1 MFKGLIVGKKVNT
14 MSQDVPQQKSNSM
27 IIPSSALLIAGIVLL
42 FLGLGR
48 GGIFSI
54 LSYWPL
60 ILIAISL
67 GIMLGKP
74 LRWPVIIGG
83 IILAAI
89 LSLFSSFFGLG
100 GNRATTHDI
109 QQGLERAKTAEITIS
124 TGVSELTIDSLGRGN
139 SLIEGSIDTVKGE
152 TLETSFD
159 KSGDKAKYEI
169 KSHKKGVANLI
180 GNQEKNWELS
190 ITRSVPITL
199 DIDTGVGQTNLSLG
213 DIDLEKL
220 KMDAGIGEV
229 TVRLPKEGNYDID
242 LNTGV
247 GEVTVYIPRSV
258 GSRIQIDKGI
268 GSLSLP
274 DNMTF
279 TRDDDELTSNN
290 FSNSRH
296 TATIDIDAGIGS
308 INIRYE

>member
-1 MFKGLIVGKKVNT
+1 V
-14 MSQDVPQQKSNSM
+14 SQETPEQKSNSM
-27 IIPSSALLIAGIVLL
+27 IIPSSALLIAGGVLL

-48 GGIFSI
+48 GGSFSI

-83 IILAAI
+83 IALAAV
-89 LSLFSSFFGLG
+89 LSLFSGFFGLG
-100 GNRATTHDI
+100 GTRATSHDI
-109 QQGLERAKTAEITIS
+109 DQGLERAKEAEIVIS
-124 TGVSELTIDSLGRGN
+124 TGVSQLTIDSLGRGN
-139 SLIEGSIDTVKGE
+139 SLVKGTIDTVRGE

-159 KSGDKAKYEI
+159 KNGDKAKYEI
-169 KSHKKGVANLI
+169 KSQKRGSVNLV
-180 GNQEKNWELS
+180 GNQDKDWELS

-199 DIDTGVGQTNLSLG
+199 DIDTGVGETTLNLG
-213 DIDLEKL
+213 DVELEKL
-220 KMDAGIGEV
+220 KVDAGVGEL
-229 TVRLPKEGNYDID
+229 TVRLPKEGDYDID

-258 GSRIQIDKGI
+258 GSRIQVDKGI

-279 TRDDDELTSNN
+279 DRDDDELTSNN
-290 FSNSRH
+290 YNSSNH
-296 TATIDIDAGIGS
+296 TANIEIDAGIGS

>member
-1 MFKGLIVGKKVNT
+1 
-14 MSQDVPQQKSNSM
+14 MSEVPEQKSQTSSM
-27 IIPSSALLIAGIVLL
+27 IIPSSALLIAGGVLL

-48 GGIFSI
+48 GGNFSI

-83 IILAAI
+83 IVLAAV
-89 LSLFSSFFGLG
+89 LSLFSGFFGLG
-100 GNRATTHDI
+100 GSRATTHDI
-109 QQGLERAKTAEITIS
+109 KQGLERAKEAEIIIS
-124 TGVSELTIDSLGRGN
+124 TGVSKLTIDSLGRNSRGN
-139 SLIEGSIDTVKGE
+139 SLIEGTIDTVKGE

-159 KSGDKAKYEI
+159 KNGDKVKYEV
-169 KSHKKGVANLI
+169 KSEKKGSINLV
-180 GNQEKNWELS
+180 GNQDKDWELS
-190 ITRSVPITL
+190 ITRSVPVSL
-199 DIDTGVGQTNLSLG
+199 DIDTGVGETNLSLG

-220 KMDAGIGEV
+220 KVDAGIGEL
-229 TVRLPKEGNYDID
+229 TVRLPKEGDYDVD

-258 GSRIQIDKGI
+258 GSRIQVDKGI

-279 TRDDDELTSNN
+279 TRDDDELTSTNYNN
-290 FSNSRH
+290 SNH
-296 TATIDIDAGIGS
+296 TANIEIDAGIGS
-308 INIRYE
+308 VNIRYE